1 MKKLMIVLASTL
13 LASFMMNLTSC
24 DNLTSSS
31 DSTKENS
38 AEKLSSTD
46 SSNADKTSSDTTI
59 TTDEVDKLTAQIE
72 VAKETYNNIYDAGE
86 KRGGMFSDTSKTNS
100 LTTNNNLKK
109 SAESESTV
117 EEVRNIIQ
125 KYQSSYPSFANWAA
139 SFIGDIFSYS
149 QIQLSIINQY
159 SEESLINN
167 FKMDYSKVDWNVFDY
182 KTFGQATWFIRIHS
196 DTASFPGVDTETGR
210 VYCQETHITSR
221 KLNAET
227 TIEYFYNSDDDL
239 GVTTLNYQTS
249 PESGEK
255 TFEYYYFDITG
266 NMVLVG
272 YYDIS
277 DDGSMSFDHFSAC
290 YPGNQVDSFMVTAD
304 ENNFINEFILSEISR
319 ISTKSEELKAN
330 NAKIAENTNLE
341 VSKDLLPVTVEYSAD
356 TLKRMLG
363 K

>member
-1 MKKLMIVLASTL
+1 MKKFTIAFTATI
-13 LASFMMNLTSC
+13 LASFMMGITSC
-24 DNLTSSS
+24 DNFNYSSS
-31 DSTKENS
+31 NTTLESSD
-38 AEKLSSTD
+38 EKPSTD
-46 SSNADKTSSDTTI
+46 SSNSTNKPNDDKEKFT
-59 TTDEVDKLTAQIE
+59 EQIRAAE
-72 VAKETYNNIYDAGE
+72 KTYNNIYNASE
-86 KRGGMFSDTSKTNS
+86 KRGGMFSDTEDISSITKNS
-100 LTTNNNLKK
+100 SKK
-109 SAESESTV
+109 SADSISNV
-117 EEVRNIIQ
+117 EKVRTIIR
-125 KYQSSYPSFANWAA
+125 KYQNSYPSFANWAA

-159 SEESLINN
+159 SEEALINN
-167 FKMDYSKVDWNVFDY
+167 FEMDYSKVDWNVFDY